1 MKKFGLR
8 LTGCLKCY
16 FLIFVFFIF
25 PNFKWLLSKILWKNG
40 YRISSV
46 HMKFYNVTNIFYL
59 FTFDKETT
67 APLKFF
73 ETFTEMHFVSLFI
86 QRERNITS
94 SLLMIHLKCTV
105 VYYDNINSSSINK
118 PDLWAFKYDF
128 FFFFRFLIYVPFNET
143 FFENFMKKKNTNL

>member
-1 MKKFGLR
+1 
-8 LTGCLKCY
+8 
-16 FLIFVFFIF
+16 
-25 PNFKWLLSKILWKNG
+25 
-40 YRISSV
+40 
-46 HMKFYNVTNIFYL
+46 MKFYNVTNIFYL

-128 FFFFRFLIYVPFNET
+128 FFFSISYLCSF
-143 FFENFMKKKNTNL
+143 